1 MYSKSNTM
9 NKFSEFNKNFFKS
22 KEIEWFDTEG
32 TMKLDDN
39 RVVVISIGDLGTRD
53 HYNGYLVEIYNKHQG
68 LIVKKWFKFKDYL
81 EFTHRDKTSKYFHV
95 WLNDDN
101 FEWYISRPKDT
112 KVMVKTIFDFIEK
125 FR

>member
-1 MYSKSNTM
+1 M

-32 TMKLDDN
+32 TMKLDDS
-39 RVVVISIGDLGTRD
+39 RVVKITIDDLGVC
-53 HYNGYLVEIYNKHQG
+53 HNYNGYLVEIYNKHHG
-68 LIVKKWFKFKDYL
+68 LIVKKWFSFKDHL
-81 EFTHRDKTSKYFHV
+81 EFNHRDDRTKHYHV
-95 WLNDDN
+95 GLYDDN

-112 KVMVKTIFDFIEK
+112 KVMVKRIFDFIER